1 MLYVDEKRCSGC
13 GTCVDVCPTGAIAL
27 RQGMAIIDQE
37 RCSQCEACFHACP
50 EQAILSVSER
60 GLVPQHERAG
70 AVAASPA
77 PRAGSL
83 AARATPAL
91 AATLLFVGRELIPR
105 AANYVLDI
113 VDRRMSESRAGSLEE
128 RARASG
134 KSLGSGSAGGR
145 RRRHRGG

>member
-13 GTCVDVCPTGAIAL
+13 GKCVDVCPAGAIAIS
-27 RQGMAIIDQE
+27 QGTAIIDQE

-50 EQAILSVSER
+50 EQAILLVSEHS
-60 GLVPQHERAG
+60 LVPEHDPRG
-70 AVAASPA
+70 AVDLSPT
-77 PRAGSL
+77 PRAQSI
-83 AARATPAL
+83 AARAAPAL

-128 RARASG
+128 TTRASEQT
-134 KSLGSGSAGGR
+134 LGSGSAGRR